1 MPGSAAFSFAPWM
14 ADALGQVEQAMERW
28 VLAPQVAQ
36 LAPDLPRAMRYAVL
50 DGGKR
55 LRPLL
60 VLAAHEACAAQAGAS
75 TQAAQSA
82 LRAACAVELIHA

>member
-14 ADALGQVEQAMERW
+14 ADSLSHVEQALERW
-28 VLAPQVAQ
+28 VLAPQAAQ
-36 LAPDLPRAMRYAVL
+36 LANDLPRAMRYAVL

-55 LRPLL
+55 LRPML

-75 TQAAQSA
+75 TQVA
-82 LRAACAVELIHA
+82 